1 MNSENDLIQKLM
13 VSKKIMDRHN
23 QMPRGNSSGI
33 DTSSFSAP
41 MVEQYEV
48 PSASYNIPQEFLS
61 EAPVSRHTSQVPTKD
76 KIINSKLPDEIKR
89 LMLEHPI
96 QQPNNMGGPTL
107 SNDLVEA
114 ASRLMKQDKSYPQQT
129 KQQSKSLP
137 TQSFNMSEEIKKV
150 IRETIEDVLKENGL
164 LIESTSKTN
173 EMIRF
178 QVGEHIFE
186 GKVTKIKKVKT

>member
-23 QMPRGNSSGI
+23 QMPRGQSSGI

-41 MVEQYEV
+41 MVEQYEA

-61 EAPVSRHTSQVPTKD
+61 EAPVSRPTAQVPTKD
-76 KIINSKLPDEIKR
+76 KIINSKLPDDIKR

-96 QQPNNMGGPTL
+96 QQPNTMGGPTL

-114 ASRLMKQDKSYPQQT
+114 ASRLMKQDKSYPQQS
-129 KQQSKSLP
+129 KQQSKPLSSQQFDLN
-137 TQSFNMSEEIKKV
+137 QIKNI
-150 IRETIEDVLKENGL
+150 IRETVEDVLKENGL
-164 LIESTSKTN
+164 LIESTSKSN
-173 EMIRF
+173 EMLRF

-186 GKVTKIKKVKT
+186 GKVTKIKKVKK

>member
-1 MNSENDLIQKLM
+1 M

-23 QMPRGNSSGI
+23 QMPRGQSSGI

-41 MVEQYEV
+41 MVEQYEA

-61 EAPVSRHTSQVPTKD
+61 EAPVSRPTAQVPTKD
-76 KIINSKLPDEIKR
+76 KIINSKLPDDIKR

-96 QQPNNMGGPTL
+96 QQPNTMGGPTL

-114 ASRLMKQDKSYPQQT
+114 ASRLMKQDKSYPQQS
-129 KQQSKSLP
+129 KQQSKPLSSQQFDLN
-137 TQSFNMSEEIKKV
+137 QIKNI
-150 IRETIEDVLKENGL
+150 IRETVEDVLKENGL
-164 LIESTSKTN
+164 LIESTSKSN
-173 EMIRF
+173 EMLRF

-186 GKVTKIKKVKT
+186 GKVTKIKKVKK

>member
-23 QMPRGNSSGI
+23 QMPRGNSSEI

-61 EAPVSRHTSQVPTKD
+61 ETPVSRPTAQVPTKE

-96 QQPNNMGGPTL
+96 QQPNSMGGPTL

-137 TQSFNMSEEIKKV
+137 TQSFNMSEEIKNV

-186 GKVTKIKKVKT
+186 GKVTKIKKVKK

>member
-1 MNSENDLIQKLM
+1 MNSQNDLIQKLM
-13 VSKKIMDRHN
+13 ISKKIMDRHN
-23 QMPRGNSSGI
+23 EMPRGQSSGI

-41 MVEQYEV
+41 MVEQFET
-48 PSASYNIPQEFLS
+48 PNASYNIPQEFLG
-61 EAPVSRHTSQVPTKD
+61 ETTVARTTTQVPTKD
-76 KIINSKLPDEIKR
+76 KIINSKLPEDIKR

-96 QQPNNMGGPTL
+96 QQPNSMTGPTL

-114 ASRLMKQDKSYPQQT
+114 ASRLMKQDKSFPQQT
-129 KQQSKSLP
+129 KQQSKPISSP
-137 TQSFNMSEEIKKV
+137 QFNPNELKNI

-164 LIESTSKTN
+164 LIESTSKSN

-186 GKVTKIKKVKT
+186 GKVTKIKKVKK

>member
-23 QMPRGNSSGI
+23 QIPRGNSSGI
-33 DTSSFSAP
+33 DSSSFSAP
-41 MVEQYEV
+41 MVEQYES

-61 EAPVSRHTSQVPTKD
+61 ETPISRHTSQVPTKD

-137 TQSFNMSEEIKKV
+137 TQSFNMSEEIKNV

>member
-23 QMPRGNSSGI
+23 QMPRGNSSEI

-96 QQPNNMGGPTL
+96 QQPNAMGGPTL

-137 TQSFNMSEEIKKV
+137 TQSFNMSEEIKNV

-186 GKVTKIKKVKT
+186 GKVTKIKKIKK

>member
-41 MVEQYEV
+41 MVEQYEA

-61 EAPVSRHTSQVPTKD
+61 ETPISRPTTQIPTKD

-114 ASRLMKQDKSYPQQT
+114 ASRLMKQDKNFPQQT
-129 KQQSKSLP
+129 KQQSKPLP
-137 TQSFNMSEEIKKV
+137 TQQFNMNEIKSV
-150 IRETIEDVLKENGL
+150 IRETMEDILKENGL
-164 LIESTSKTN
+164 LIESTSKSN
-173 EMIRF
+173 EQIKF

-186 GKVTKIKKVKT
+186 GKVTKIKKIKR

>member
-23 QMPRGNSSGI
+23 QIPRGQSSGL
-33 DTSSFSAP
+33 DTSTFSAP
-41 MVEQYEV
+41 MVEQYDA
-48 PSASYNIPQEFLS
+48 PIAKYDIPQEYVS
-61 EAPVSRHTSQVPTKD
+61 EVSKPKAPQTPTKD

-96 QQPNNMGGPTL
+96 NQPSSMGGPTL
-107 SNDLVEA
+107 SNELVEA
-114 ASRLMKQDKSYPQQT
+114 ASRLMKQDKSFPQQT
-129 KQQSKSLP
+129 KQQSKPLP
-137 TQSFNMSEEIKKV
+137 SQQFDVNELRDV
-150 IRETIEDVLKENGL
+150 IRETVEDVLKENGL
-164 LIESTSKTN
+164 LIESTSKSN

-186 GKVTKIKKVKT
+186 GKVTKIKKVKK

>member
-23 QMPRGNSSGI
+23 QMPRGQSSGI
-33 DTSSFSAP
+33 DTSTFSAP
-41 MVEQYEV
+41 MVEQYEA
-48 PSASYNIPQEFLS
+48 PNASYNIPQEFLS
-61 EAPVSRHTSQVPTKD
+61 ETSMGRPTTPQVPTKD

-96 QQPNNMGGPTL
+96 QQPNSMAGPTL

-114 ASRLMKQDKSYPQQT
+114 ASRLMKQDKSFPQQS

-137 TQSFNMSEEIKKV
+137 TQSFNINEIKDV

-164 LIESTSKTN
+164 LIESTSKSD

-186 GKVTKIKKVKT
+186 GKVTKIKKVKK

>member
-13 VSKKIMDRHN
+13 VSKKIMDRHT
-23 QMPRGNSSGI
+23 QMPRGQSSGM
-33 DTSSFSAP
+33 DMSSFSAP
-41 MVEQYEV
+41 MVEQYEA
-48 PSASYNIPQEFLS
+48 PNASYNIPQEFLS
-61 EAPVSRHTSQVPTKD
+61 ETPISRPTSQVPTKD

-96 QQPNNMGGPTL
+96 QQPNTMGGPTL

-137 TQSFNMSEEIKKV
+137 TQSFNISEEIKDV

>member
-23 QMPRGNSSGI
+23 QIPRGNSSGI

-41 MVEQYEV
+41 MVEQYEA
-48 PSASYNIPQEFLS
+48 PNASYNIPQEFLS
-61 EAPVSRHTSQVPTKD
+61 ETPVSRPTSQVPTKE

-137 TQSFNMSEEIKKV
+137 TQSFNINDIKDV

-164 LIESTSKTN
+164 LIESTSKSN

-186 GKVTKIKKVKT
+186 GKVTKVRKVKK

>member
-23 QMPRGNSSGI
+23 QIPRGQSSGI

-41 MVEQYEV
+41 MVEQYEA

-61 EAPVSRHTSQVPTKD
+61 EAPVSRPTAQVPTKD
-76 KIINSKLPDEIKR
+76 KIINSKLPDDIKR

-96 QQPNNMGGPTL
+96 QQPNTMGGPTL

-114 ASRLMKQDKSYPQQT
+114 ASRLMKQDKSYPQQS
-129 KQQSKSLP
+129 KQQSKPLSSQQFDLN
-137 TQSFNMSEEIKKV
+137 QIKNI
-150 IRETIEDVLKENGL
+150 IRETVEDVLKENGL
-164 LIESTSKTN
+164 LIESTSKSN
-173 EMIRF
+173 EMLRF

-186 GKVTKIKKVKT
+186 GKVTKIKKVKK

>member
-41 MVEQYEV
+41 MVEQYEA

-61 EAPVSRHTSQVPTKD
+61 ESPVSRPTTQVPTKD

-137 TQSFNMSEEIKKV
+137 TQSFNMSEEIKNV

>member
-13 VSKKIMDRHN
+13 ISKKIMDRHN

-41 MVEQYEV
+41 MVEQYEA
-48 PSASYNIPQEFLS
+48 PNASYNIPQEFLS
-61 EAPVSRHTSQVPTKD
+61 ETTVARSSAPQVPTKD
-76 KIINSKLPDEIKR
+76 KIINSKLPEEIKR

-96 QQPNNMGGPTL
+96 QQPNSMAGPTL

-114 ASRLMKQDKSYPQQT
+114 ASRLMKQDKSFP
-129 KQQSKSLP
+129 QQSKQQPKSVSSP
-137 TQSFNMSEEIKKV
+137 QFNSNELKNI

-164 LIESTSKTN
+164 LVESTSKSN

-186 GKVTKIKKVKT
+186 GKVTKIKKVKK

>member
-33 DTSSFSAP
+33 DNSSFSAP
-41 MVEQYEV
+41 MVEQYDA
-48 PSASYNIPQEFLS
+48 PNSSYNIPQEFLS
-61 EAPVSRHTSQVPTKD
+61 ETPISRTNNQIPTKD

-96 QQPNNMGGPTL
+96 QQPNAMGGPTL

-114 ASRLMKQDKSYPQQT
+114 ASRLMKQDKSYPQQS

-137 TQSFNMSEEIKKV
+137 TQSFNMSEEIKDV
-150 IRETIEDVLKENGL
+150 IRETIENVLKENGL

-186 GKVTKIKKVKT
+186 GKVTKIKKIKK

>member
-23 QMPRGNSSGI
+23 QMPRGQSSGI

-41 MVEQYEV
+41 MVEQYEA
-48 PSASYNIPQEFLS
+48 PNASYNIPQEFLS
-61 EAPVSRHTSQVPTKD
+61 ETPISRTANQVPTKD

-96 QQPNNMGGPTL
+96 QQPNAMGGPTL

-137 TQSFNMSEEIKKV
+137 TQSFNMSEEIKDV

-186 GKVTKIKKVKT
+186 GKVTKIKKVKK